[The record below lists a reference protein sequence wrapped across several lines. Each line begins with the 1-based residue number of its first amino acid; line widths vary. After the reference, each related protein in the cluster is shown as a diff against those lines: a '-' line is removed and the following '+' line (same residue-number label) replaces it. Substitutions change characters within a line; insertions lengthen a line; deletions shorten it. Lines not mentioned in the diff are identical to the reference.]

1 MYGRETET
9 DKKKRKTF
17 QGSEEIVEY
26 LLDSLKRYKVIGRF
40 SGKDFAAEKI
50 VQYSKQRKEMPK

>member
-17 QGSEEIVEY
+17 
-26 LLDSLKRYKVIGRF
+26 LDSLKRYKAIGRF
-40 SGKDFAAEKI
+40 SGKDFDAEKI

>member
-40 SGKDFAAEKI
+40 SGKDFDAEKI